1 MAGER
6 VVKIKFRGDS
16 SELSRA
22 SAQGQKQLSTWQESF
37 KKWNERAVKAS
48 LAVMAGAV
56 GVGKELYGLASE
68 AEQSL
73 GAVDAVFGRNA
84 EQVKKWS
91 QGAAE
96 NLGLSAN
103 AYRELA
109 ATTGAQLKNMGV
121 PMDQVAGKTNDLI
134 KLGADLAATYGGTT
148 AEAVEALG
156 SLLRGETDPIERYGV
171 SIKEADIAARMAAD
185 GTDKLEGAEAKAA
198 RTRALMKLLTEQTTD
213 AQGQFT
219 REQNTAAGQ
228 AQRAQAKWE
237 DFRTELGMRLLPIF
251 TRLMN
256 FLAQTVMPWLERNQ
270 ATVERL
276 GLAIIGLAGFV
287 LSANAAWK
295 VYTAIARTAQMT
307 TTLLTGAT
315 KLLTLGKRADT
326 AATAANTT
334 ATGVNTAAQRT
345 STVSLVANRV
355 ATAANTVAKRAATA
369 ATTVFTVAKKALS
382 LATLQNTGRWIANTA
397 AVVANRVAMVAA
409 RTATLALR
417 GAQLLLN
424 AALRASPLSKVLSVL
439 GLIAGA
445 LITAYEKSETFR
457 RIVRK
462 AFKAASEA
470 VGWVIDKVETLIGW
484 IKDAIAWIGDLI
496 DGALEAINVGG
507 KASEAAGGGSRIV
520 VKGGRAS
527 GGLVQPNSTYLV
539 GEKGPELLT
548 LGARAGYVTP
558 NHELGGGDGSPVYVT
573 VMLDGQPIQARVKA
587 EVREQHR
594 AIKRGVRMVGA

>member
-91 QGAAE
+91 QNAAE

-109 ATTGAQLKNMGV
+109 TVTGAQLKNMGV

-156 SLLRGETDPIERYGV
+156 ALLRGETDPIERYGV
-171 SIKEADIAARMAAD
+171 SIREADIAARMAAD

-198 RTRALMKLLTEQTTD
+198 RTRALMALLTEQTAD
-213 AQGQFT
+213 AQGQFA
-219 REQNTAAGQ
+219 RESNTAAGQ

-237 DFRTELGMRLLPIF
+237 DFRTELGMQLLPVF

-256 FLAQTVMPWLERNQ
+256 FLAQTVMPWLERNRGV
-270 ATVERL
+270 VERL
-276 GLAIIGLAGFV
+276 GLAVVGLAGFV

-315 KLLTLGKRADT
+315 KLLTLGKGANT

-334 ATGVNTAAQRT
+334 ATGVNTAAQRAGT
-345 STVSLVANRV
+345 ASIIANRV
-355 ATAANTVAKRAATA
+355 ATTANTIAKKSATA
-369 ATTVFTVAKKALS
+369 ATTLFTVAKKALS
-382 LATLQNTGRWIANTA
+382 VATLQSTGRWIANTA
-397 AVVANRVAMVAA
+397 ALVANRVATTAA
-409 RTATLALR
+409 RAATLALR

-424 AALRASPLSKVLSVL
+424 AALRASPLGKVLSVL
-439 GLIAGA
+439 GLVAGA
-445 LITAYEKSETFR
+445 LVTAYQKSETFR
-457 RIVRK
+457 RVVRK

-470 VGWVIDKVETLIGW
+470 VGWIIDKFETLVGW
-484 IKDAIAWIGDLI
+484 IKDAIDWVGDLI
-496 DGALEAINVGG
+496 DGLLDAIGLGG
-507 KASEAAGGGSRIV
+507 EASEAASGSHV
-520 VKGGRAS
+520 EVKGKRAS

-558 NHELGGGDGSPVYVT
+558 NHELGGGNGSPVYVT

>member
-91 QGAAE
+91 QNAAE

-109 ATTGAQLKNMGV
+109 TVTGAQLKNMGV

-156 SLLRGETDPIERYGV
+156 ALLRGETDPIERYGV
-171 SIKEADIAARMAAD
+171 SIREADIAARMAAD

-198 RTRALMKLLTEQTTD
+198 RTRALMALLTEQTAD
-213 AQGQFT
+213 AQGQFA
-219 REQNTAAGQ
+219 RESNTAAGQ

-237 DFRTELGMRLLPIF
+237 DFRTELGMQLLPVF

-256 FLAQTVMPWLERNQ
+256 FLAQTVMPWLEQNRGV
-270 ATVERL
+270 VERL
-276 GLAIIGLAGFV
+276 GLAVVGLAGFV

-295 VYTAIARTAQMT
+295 VYTAVARTAQMV

-315 KLLTLGKRADT
+315 KLLTLGKGANT

-334 ATGVNTAAQRT
+334 ATGVNTAAQRAGT
-345 STVSLVANRV
+345 ASIIANRV
-355 ATAANTVAKRAATA
+355 ATTANTIAKKSATA
-369 ATTVFTVAKKALS
+369 ATTLFTVAKKALS
-382 LATLQNTGRWIANTA
+382 VATLQNTGRWIANTA
-397 AVVANRVAMVAA
+397 AIVANRVATAAA

-424 AALRASPLSKVLSVL
+424 AALRASPLTKIIT
-439 GLIAGA
+439 LIASLAAG
-445 LITAYEKSETFR
+445 LVTAYEKSRTFR
-457 RIVRK
+457 RVVNT
-462 AFKAASEA
+462 AFNAVAKAAQ
-470 VGWVIDKVETLIGW
+470 WLIDKIETLVGW
-484 IKDAIAWIGDLI
+484 IKDAIDWVGDLI
-496 DGALEAINVGG
+496 DGLLDAIGLGG
-507 KASEAAGGGSRIV
+507 EASEAAGGG
-520 VKGGRAS
+520 GGVQVRGARAE
-527 GGLVQPNSTYLV
+527 GGVVQPRGTYLV
-539 GEKGPELLT
+539 GEKGPELIT
-548 LGARAGYVTP
+548 MGARAGYVTP
-558 NHELGGGDGSPVYVT
+558 NHELGGDGSPVYVT
-573 VMLDGQPIQARVKA
+573 VMLDGQPIQARVRA

-594 AIKRGVRMVGA
+594 AIKRGVRMVSA

>member
-73 GAVDAVFGRNA
+73 GAVESVFGRNA

-91 QGAAE
+91 QSAAE

-109 ATTGAQLKNMGV
+109 TVTGAQLKNMGV

-171 SIKEADIAARMAAD
+171 SIREADIAARMAAD

-198 RTRALMKLLTEQTTD
+198 RTRALMALLTEQTAD
-213 AQGQFT
+213 AQGQFA
-219 REQNTAAGQ
+219 RESNTAAGQ

-237 DFRTELGMRLLPIF
+237 DFRTELGMQLLPVF

-256 FLAQTVMPWLERNQ
+256 FLAQTVMPWLEQNRGV
-270 ATVERL
+270 VERL
-276 GLAIIGLAGFV
+276 GLAVVGLAGFV

-295 VYTAIARTAQMT
+295 VYTAVARTAQMV

-315 KLLTLGKRADT
+315 KLLTLGKGVNT

-334 ATGVNTAAQRT
+334 AVGVNTAAQRAGT
-345 STVSLVANRV
+345 ASIIANRV
-355 ATAANTVAKRAATA
+355 ATTANTIAKKSATA
-369 ATTVFTVAKKALS
+369 ATTLFTVAKKALS
-382 LATLQNTGRWIANTA
+382 VATLQSTGRWIANTA
-397 AVVANRVAMVAA
+397 ALVANRVATTAA
-409 RTATLALR
+409 RAATLALR

-424 AALRASPLSKVLSVL
+424 AALRASPLGKVLSVL

-445 LITAYEKSETFR
+445 LVTAYQKSETFR
-457 RIVRK
+457 RVVRK

-470 VGWVIDKVETLIGW
+470 VGWIIDKFETLVGW
-484 IKDAIAWIGDLI
+484 IKDAIDWVGDLI
-496 DGALEAINVGG
+496 DGLLDAIGLG
-507 KASEAAGGGSRIV
+507 SDASEAASGSHV
-520 VKGGRAS
+520 EVKGKRAS

-558 NHELGGGDGSPVYVT
+558 NHELGGGNGSPVYVT
-573 VMLDGQPIQARVKA
+573 VMLDGQPIQARVRA

-594 AIKRGVRMVGA
+594 AIKRGVRMVSA

>member
-48 LAVMAGAV
+48 LGVMAGAV

-73 GAVDAVFGRNA
+73 GAVESVFGRNA

-91 QGAAE
+91 QNAAE

-109 ATTGAQLKNMGV
+109 TVTGAQLKNMGV

-156 SLLRGETDPIERYGV
+156 ALLRGETDPIERYGV
-171 SIKEADIAARMAAD
+171 SIREADIAARMAAD

-198 RTRALMKLLTEQTTD
+198 RTRALMALLTEQTAD
-213 AQGQFT
+213 AQGQFA
-219 REQNTAAGQ
+219 RESNTAAGQ

-237 DFRTELGMRLLPIF
+237 DFRTELGMQLLPVF

-256 FLAQTVMPWLERNQ
+256 FLAQTVMPWLEQNRGV
-270 ATVERL
+270 VERL
-276 GLAIIGLAGFV
+276 GLAVVGLAGFV

-315 KLLTLGKRADT
+315 KLLTLGKGVNT

-334 ATGVNTAAQRT
+334 ATGVNTAAQRAGT
-345 STVSLVANRV
+345 ASIIANRV
-355 ATAANTVAKRAATA
+355 ATTANTIAKKSATA
-369 ATTVFTVAKKALS
+369 ATTLFTVAKKALS
-382 LATLQNTGRWIANTA
+382 VATLQSTGRWIANTA
-397 AVVANRVAMVAA
+397 ALVANRVATTAA
-409 RTATLALR
+409 RAATLALR

-424 AALRASPLSKVLSVL
+424 AALRASPLGKVLSVL
-439 GLIAGA
+439 GLVAGA
-445 LITAYEKSETFR
+445 LVTAYQKSETFR
-457 RIVRK
+457 RVVRK

-470 VGWVIDKVETLIGW
+470 VGWIIDKFETLVGW
-484 IKDAIAWIGDLI
+484 IKDAIDWVGDLI
-496 DGALEAINVGG
+496 DGLLDAIGLGG
-507 KASEAAGGGSRIV
+507 EASEAAGGGGV
-520 VKGGRAS
+520 QVKGARAD

-573 VMLDGQPIQARVKA
+573 VMLDGQPIQARVRA

-594 AIKRGVRMVGA
+594 AIKRGVRMVSA